1 MSRRNGTDVTVCS
14 IIRCVVEESVHGE
27 VVSVPGGQATRGSCH
42 TPGHA
47 MGVRSGAATSG
58 GASGPMTHGPK
69 PFLLTIPASDEAF
82 RRHVTGQLEGS
93 GAERPEQ
100 LEARLRRLFP
110 RAVVRE
116 RGLSGEGPTWY
127 VYRDGRWL
135 PETSAPW
142 WTADGLPS
150 LRVSLDGWVTDASAA
165 AASLL
170 GIEPSDHGL
179 RHYTDFVLPGT
190 IADAIHLFAIA
201 AAGGTLE
208 ATVLLRQV
216 TGEPIAVDLRA
227 EGDSTG
233 VVAVFRLAEGIE
245 SDVAVD
251 ARSTPAYRCYP
262 STDVAFARY
271 AALALGR
278 MPEPT
283 PEGLELRLRR
293 LYPHARVDG
302 GPDGWTVRREAAADA
317 ARNDGAWWTDET
329 LPQVTYDAQALIVW
343 ANEAATAL
351 LGRTLVGHHWQEF
364 VTPGTTEQVSGM
376 LSILAETG
384 AAESRF
390 RMSRQDGVLVEFDSY
405 TEVRGERFT
414 TTMRPRPVG

>member
-1 MSRRNGTDVTVCS
+1 
-14 IIRCVVEESVHGE
+14 
-27 VVSVPGGQATRGSCH
+27 
-42 TPGHA
+42 
-47 MGVRSGAATSG
+47 MGVRSAAATS
-58 GASGPMTHGPK
+58 GASGPMTHGSVRPS
-69 PFLLTIPASDEAF
+69 LLTIPASDEAF
-82 RRHVTGQLEGS
+82 RRHVTAQLAGS
-93 GAERPEQ
+93 GAERPEE

-110 RAVVRE
+110 RALVRE

-127 VYRDGRWL
+127 VYRDGRWQ

-142 WTADGLPS
+142 WTAAGLPS

-170 GIEPSDHGL
+170 GIEPSDRGL

-190 IADAIHLFAIA
+190 IADATHLFAIV
-201 AAGGTLE
+201 AAGEILE
-208 ATVLLRQV
+208 GTVLLRQA

-227 EGDSTG
+227 EGDSTE
-233 VVAVFRLAEGIE
+233 VVAVFRLAEGVE

-251 ARSTPAYRCYP
+251 ARPIPTYRCYP
-262 STDVAFARY
+262 TTDVAFARY

-278 MPEPT
+278 MPEPS

-302 GPDGWTVRREAAADA
+302 GPDGWTVRREQAADVA
-317 ARNDGAWWTDET
+317 TDGGAWWTDAT
-329 LPQVTYDAQALIVW
+329 LPRVTYDAQALIVS
-343 ANEAATAL
+343 ANDAATAL
-351 LGRTLVGHHWQEF
+351 LGRALVGHHWQEF

-376 LSILAETG
+376 LSILAEAG

-390 RMSRQDGVLVEFDSY
+390 RMPRQDGVLVEFDSY
-405 TEVRGERFT
+405 TEVHGERFT
-414 TTMRPRPVG
+414 TTMRPRPND